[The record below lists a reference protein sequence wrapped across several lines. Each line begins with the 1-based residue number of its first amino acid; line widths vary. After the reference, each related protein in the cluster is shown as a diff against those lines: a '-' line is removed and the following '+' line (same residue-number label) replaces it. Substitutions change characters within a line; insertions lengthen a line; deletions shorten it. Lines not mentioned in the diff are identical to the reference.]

1 MTDICQARAP
11 QVAARSVEP
20 DGEFWRNFFA
30 HRELFQRMCVRWLR
44 GNHHDAEDALSRGA
58 LRALD
63 FLRRHPGRVDK
74 YRPWMMRILQN
85 LCADMREMQDRIAE
99 LPRCDAEDERATEF
113 ASPAMAPDRALYAR
127 ELRGVLDEAVA
138 GLPGWLQSVFR
149 VHIVDEVAYTEI
161 CRRFQ
166 ISPENARQRI
176 QQARKR
182 LRLSLVRFT

>member
-1 MTDICQARAP
+1 MTDVCHSCAP
-11 QVAARSVEP
+11 QVAATADP
-20 DGEFWRNFFA
+20 DGEFWRDFFA
-30 HRELFQRMCVRWLR
+30 HRALFQRMCLRWLG

-63 FLRRHPGRVDK
+63 FLHRHPDGVDK
-74 YRPWMMRILQN
+74 FRPWMLRILQN

-99 LPRCDAEDERATEF
+99 LPGGDAEDERALGC
-113 ASPAMAPDRALYAR
+113 ASPATAPDRALYAR
-127 ELRGVLDEAVA
+127 ELRGVLDEALA
-138 GLPGWLQSVFR
+138 GLPEWLQGVFR
-149 VHIVDEVAYTEI
+149 VHVVDEVEYAEI

-182 LRLSLVRFT
+182 LRVSLIRFT